1 MVRLALFGAVAMV
14 GACTTP
20 AADQPPAGNRT
31 GVQPAPDT
39 CGASRYANLL
49 GRPYTEAPAPGS
61 ITPYRLI
68 GTNDPVTMD
77 YNEQRLNI
85 IYDRENGGRIVGIR
99 CF

>member
-1 MVRLALFGAVAMV
+1 MFRIGLLSAVLMT
-14 GACTTP
+14 GGCMTP
-20 AADQPPAGNRT
+20 QESAAPAGNRL

-61 ITPYRLI
+61 ISPYRLF

-77 YNEQRLNI
+77 YSEQRLNI